1 VFSFSIYTLGCKLNQ
16 LESESIAGAFTRRGF
31 RLVPWEE
38 PPVEGEA
45 RILVLNTCTV
55 TSKAEQKARRI
66 IRSVLR
72 EDPAAC
78 LIITGC
84 YAQLEGEAL
93 EALRE
98 DAGEEGRRFFV
109 VSGDRKGDLLE
120 LPRFIADAAG
130 VFEAPPGPSLPG
142 TEPLASLIQAWY
154 EGKKTLPRPDR
165 FCFTPNEFLFHSR
178 AFVKIQDGCDRRCS
192 YCRVSLARGP
202 SVSSPAEAVLALLR
216 NLEDRGYGEAVL
228 TGVNIHQY
236 RGGGLDLG
244 GLLEYLLDNTRF
256 IALRLS
262 STEPEGLTGDFIE
275 VLRNSRI
282 RPHFHLSIQ
291 SGSARVLRKMGRNYT
306 PEDVERGAGLLR
318 SLRGDPFLACDLITG
333 FPGETAEEFEKTYE
347 LCRRVG
353 FSWIHAFPYSRRPGT
368 EAYGFKEAVP
378 EREAVLR
385 VERLLDLAREGRR
398 SYISRWIGKKVDAV
412 VEAPGRGGAPFTA
425 AVSDNYLKLA
435 IPRDSAREVFPPG
448 SSLRCLIRAFPG
460 GEGNADYA
468 HFDAM
473 AEKIP

>member
-1 VFSFSIYTLGCKLNQ
+1 MFSFSIYTLGCKLNQ
-16 LESESIAGAFTRRGF
+16 LESESIAGAFTRSGF
-31 RLVPWEE
+31 RFVPWEE
-38 PPVEGEA
+38 ELGEGEA

-66 IRSVLR
+66 IRNVLR
-72 EDPAAC
+72 GHAAAC

-98 DAGEEGRRFFV
+98 DAGEEGKRLFV

-120 LPRFIADAAG
+120 LPRFIADTLG
-130 VFEAPPGPSLPG
+130 GFEAFPGSG
-142 TEPLASLIQAWY
+142 PLASLIHAWY
-154 EGKKTLPRPDR
+154 EGKKILPRPDR
-165 FCFTPNEFLFHSR
+165 FCFAPGEFLFHSR

-202 SVSSPAEAVLALLR
+202 SVSSPVEAVLGVLQ

-244 GLLEYLLDNTRF
+244 GLLSYLLDNTRF

-262 STEPEGLTGDFIE
+262 STEPEGLTENFTG
-275 VLRNSRI
+275 VLGNPRI
-282 RPHFHLSIQ
+282 RPHFHLSVQ
-291 SGSARVLRKMGRNYT
+291 SGSPGVLQKMGRNYT

-318 SLRGDPFLACDLITG
+318 SLKGDPFLACDIITG

-353 FSWIHAFPYSRRPGT
+353 FSWIHAFPYSKRPGT
-368 EAYGFKEAVP
+368 EACGFRDAVP

-385 VERLLDLAREGRR
+385 VDRLLDLGREGRR
-398 SYISRWIGKKVDAV
+398 SYISRWIGKEVDAV
-412 VEAPGRGGAPFTA
+412 VEAPGGEGAPFTA
-425 AVSDNYLKLA
+425 AVSGNYLKLA
-435 IPRDSAREVFPPG
+435 ILRDAAQTDFPPG
-448 SSLRCLIRAFPG
+448 SSLRCRIRAFPG
-460 GEGNADYA
+460 GEGNAGQTRADYA
-468 HFDAM
+468 RFDAA